1 MKKLLS
7 ILHLILLFHNVSHA
21 NINIYNFKKDLE
33 KLSLEEKAFFCFPV
47 LEFAQYDYMR
57 IMKFI
62 EENNDINDSKKKTE
76 IQKMITA
83 FKGVFYYQTIISFY
97 WFENDNSKIP
107 KKPNMEYVDKL
118 LKANEISKKSEEY
131 LEKISTKEFTDNKI
145 VTTCL
150 KSLEAFFTQNK
161 KVLKIR
167 EFLKENEKFVEE
179 EGIKRG
185 LEIINDLDKKL

>member
-1 MKKLLS
+1 M
-7 ILHLILLFHNVSHA
+7 IV
-21 NINIYNFKKDLE
+21 
-33 KLSLEEKAFFCFPV
+33 
-47 LEFAQYDYMR
+47 
-57 IMKFI
+57 
-62 EENNDINDSKKKTE
+62 KKKTE

-107 KKPNMEYVDKL
+107 KKPNKEYVDKL